1 MLAEKVK
8 TEKKEILI
16 EANSEKESVVRVTVE
31 EYIDKLVDQ
40 SAMKIFL
47 MGKVKVV

>member
-1 MLAEKVK
+1 MAIKG
-8 TEKKEILI
+8 
-16 EANSEKESVVRVTVE
+16 NSEVESVIHVTVD

-47 MGKVKVV
+47 MGRVKVGMYLMNS